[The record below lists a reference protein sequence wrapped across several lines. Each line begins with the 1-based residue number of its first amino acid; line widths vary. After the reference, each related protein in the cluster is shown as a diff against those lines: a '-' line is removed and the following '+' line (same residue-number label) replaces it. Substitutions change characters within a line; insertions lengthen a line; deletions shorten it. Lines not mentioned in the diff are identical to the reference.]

1 MSSAM
6 HGLIAADA
14 MGIPNVRLV
23 LSDRILGGDYKFTDY
38 YSAFGLPLQQK
49 VILDDKTKITNTDFI
64 SNQYNITPA
73 QVSKICDSLLAAFP
87 YK

>member
-1 MSSAM
+1 MKK
-6 HGLIAADA
+6 LIKEIERNPKATKV
-14 MGIPNVRLV
+14 NER
-23 LSDRILGGDYKFTDY
+23 FE
-38 YSAFGLPLQQK
+38 PLQQK